1 MNKTKSTLI
10 LFLYYSGILAL
21 SRIIPHPPN
30 FTPVLAMAIFMPYM
44 TRDIYLAMLV
54 PITAMFVSDLYLGLH
69 SFMIWIYGTIML
81 CTIVSRYLNLITM
94 SILAPVIFFTTTN
107 FGVWLTS
114 TLYPKT
120 LDGLI
125 LCYTMA
131 IPFFQNTLIGTI
143 FYIVLIKIIYET
155 IKRSYSWLKKSYYQY

>member
-1 MNKTKSTLI
+1 MNKTKLTLI
-10 LFLYYSGILAL
+10 LFLYYSGVLAL

-94 SILAPVIFFTTTN
+94 FILAPVIFFTTTN

>member
-1 MNKTKSTLI
+1 M
-10 LFLYYSGILAL
+10 
-21 SRIIPHPPN
+21 
-30 FTPVLAMAIFMPYM
+30 
-44 TRDIYLAMLV
+44 AMLV
-54 PITAMFVSDLYLGLH
+54 PVTAMFVSDLYLGLH

-81 CTIVSRYLNLITM
+81 CTLVSRYLNLITM
-94 SILAPVIFFTTTN
+94 SILAPVIFFITTN

-131 IPFFQNTLIGTI
+131 IPFFRNTLLSTI
-143 FYIVLIKIIYET
+143 FYMLLIGAIYEVM
-155 IKRSYSWLKKSYYQY
+155 KRSYTWLRKYYYLQ

>member
-1 MNKTKSTLI
+1 MNKTNETLV
-10 LFLYYSGILAL
+10 LFLYYIGIIAL
-21 SRIIPHPPN
+21 SRVIPHPPN
-30 FTPVLAMAIFMPYM
+30 FTPVIAMAIFMPYM

-54 PITAMFVSDLYLGLH
+54 PVTAMFVSDLYLGLH
-69 SFMIWIYGTIML
+69 SFMIWIYGTIIL
-81 CTIVSRYLNLITM
+81 CTLVSRYLNLITM
-94 SILAPVIFFTTTN
+94 SILAPVIFFITTN

-131 IPFFQNTLIGTI
+131 IPFFRNTLLSTI
-143 FYIVLIKIIYET
+143 FYMLLIGAIYEV
-155 IKRSYSWLKKSYYQY
+155 IKRSYTWLRKYYYLQ

>member
-1 MNKTKSTLI
+1 MNKTIETLVL
-10 LFLYYSGILAL
+10 LFYYIGIVAL
-21 SRIIPHPPN
+21 SRVIPHPPN

-44 TRDIYLAMLV
+44 TRDVYLAMLV
-54 PITAMFVSDLYLGLH
+54 PTTAMFISDLYLGVH

-81 CTIVSRYLNLITM
+81 CTLVSRYLNLITM
-94 SILAPVIFFTTTN
+94 TILAPVIFFTITN

-131 IPFFQNTLIGTI
+131 IPFFKNTLLSTI
-143 FYIVLIKIIYET
+143 FYILLLGAIYE
-155 IKRSYSWLKKSYYQY
+155 ISKRSYTWLRKYYYLQ

>member
-1 MNKTKSTLI
+1 MNKTKLTLM
-10 LFLYYSGILAL
+10 LFLYYSGVLAL